1 MLINS
6 YQDLIVW
13 QRAMVLAKDVYQL
26 TRCFPKEEMFGLT
39 SQVRRSSVS
48 IAANIAEGWGR
59 QSKGDY
65 IHFLKVAQGSA
76 TELETEVILSSDIGF
91 LPVENSEVLLKSLTE
106 IRKMLL
112 SLIRSL
118 QASDQL

>member
-26 TRCFPKEEMFGLT
+26 TWCFPKEEMFGLT